1 MDISDAPNAA
11 ETKSRREKDG
21 VLSSYQ
27 FVVFHCLLLELSN
40 QKQNGRHTRTT
51 RGSADGRPCPVNL
64 FGSRP
69 AAIDR
74 ALRESYCNGRASSPK
89 NN

>member
-1 MDISDAPNAA
+1 MSDAPSAA

-21 VLSSYQ
+21 VVSSASFLSSIACSLNFQ
-27 FVVFHCLLLELSN
+27 IE
-40 QKQNGRHTRTT
+40 KQNGRRTRTAH
-51 RGSADGRPCPVNL
+51 GSSDGRPCPVNL

-69 AAIDR
+69 AAVDR